1 MLIKK
6 GNGIMIKYV
15 LMLSVAGVLGLSGCN
30 DDAEEPAT
38 DETVGEE
45 VEEAAD
51 DTGDAIEEAG
61 EDTEEAVDDATE

>member
-15 LMLSVAGVLGLSGCN
+15 LMLSVAGVLGLTGCN
-30 DDAEEPAT
+30 DDAEEPET
-38 DETVGEE
+38 EETVGEE

>member
-1 MLIKK
+1 
-6 GNGIMIKYV
+6 MIKYV
-15 LMLSVAGVLGLSGCN
+15 LILTVASFGLMGC
-30 DDAEEPAT
+30 DDDVEEPASE
-38 DETVGEE
+38 ETVGEE

>member
-1 MLIKK
+1 
-6 GNGIMIKYV
+6 MIKYV

-30 DDAEEPAT
+30 DDAEEPGT
-38 DETVGEE
+38 EETAGEE

>member
-1 MLIKK
+1 ML
-6 GNGIMIKYV
+6 KYV
-15 LMLSVAGVLGLSGCN
+15 LMFSLVGSMGFAAIGC
-30 DDAEEPAT
+30 DDPEEPET
-38 DETVGEE
+38 EETVGEE

>member
-1 MLIKK
+1 ML
-6 GNGIMIKYV
+6 KYV
-15 LMLSVAGVLGLSGCN
+15 LMISLVGTMGFAIGC
-30 DDAEEPAT
+30 DGDPEEPET